1 MKKKSLSRQE
11 AQALAKSLHRHRG
24 DLSAWSAKPVSAK
37 VGKERGGI
45 MFSIRFTRDE
55 LDTIRYRAAEEKIPI
70 STLIKRSVLEMHQPT
85 TMIDLVGYNG
95 QVYVPNTEM
104 QYGYYP
110 LAKFHCTFEKG
121 ILEKLEEKTISDRF
135 ADFFTSQ
142 TSGSTKR
149 AAA

>member
-1 MKKKSLSRQE
+1 MKKKRLSRQE
-11 AQALAKSLHRHRG
+11 EQALAKSLHRHKG

-85 TMIDLVGYNG
+85 TMIDLIGYNG

-104 QYGYYP
+104 QYGGYFP
-110 LAKFHCTFEKG
+110 LAKLHCTFDET
-121 ILEKLEEKTISDRF
+121 ILEKLEQKTISDRF
-135 ADFFTSQ
+135 TDFFTSQ

-149 AAA
+149 